1 MHISKWGSGFMGF
14 HLIST
19 LSPWASPESRGI
31 APFIPLRPFSGV
43 TPPIRVLPSDGETRT
58 SFIRRHTFRESPST
72 SGVAVFMFSIKIYKI
87 YGLSEIIVNGY
98 INNINFAPKQIITS
112 LNGLMHIS
120 KN

>member
-1 MHISKWGSGFMGF
+1 MGF
-14 HLIST
+14 GLHGISFNINPQPLGFT
-19 LSPWASPESRGI
+19 RVAGHC
-31 APFIPLRPFSGV
+31 PFIPLRPFSGV

-112 LNGLMHIS
+112 INALMHII
-120 KN
+120 KI